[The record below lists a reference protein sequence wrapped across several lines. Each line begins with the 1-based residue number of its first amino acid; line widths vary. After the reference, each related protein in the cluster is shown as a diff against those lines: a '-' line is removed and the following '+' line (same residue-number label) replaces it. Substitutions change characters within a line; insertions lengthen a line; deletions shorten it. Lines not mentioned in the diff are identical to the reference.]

1 MKQAIAGVA
10 PSELDEVTAMTV
22 WPTITGL
29 HTPPF
34 GRLGCTLGRLYG
46 IQWGLGPILT
56 VGNLLALLSIPLALL
71 MFASSLTPFLCR
83 RYRLTNRRV
92 TIEKLV
98 LQLRK
103 GWLPLAAP
111 WVEDASVSLDNFDE
125 IDIEVQK
132 GQEWYPAGDLI
143 FRKGPV
149 ETLRLLGVS
158 RPETFRQ
165 TCLKA
170 QRSHVAVREAVGNA

>member
-10 PSELDEVTAMTV
+10 PSELDEVTVMIV
-22 WPTITGL
+22 WPTITAVQ
-29 HTPPF
+29 TPPF
-34 GRLGCTLGRLYG
+34 GRLGCTLGRMYSIPYG
-46 IQWGLGPILT
+46 IGPVLT

-71 MFASSLTPFLCR
+71 IFASSLAPFICR

-98 LQLRK
+98 LQLGR

-111 WVEDASVSLDNFDE
+111 WVEDASVSLDNFDA
-125 IDIEVQK
+125 IDIEVLK
-132 GQEWYPAGDLI
+132 GQDWYPAGDLI
-143 FRKGPV
+143 FRKGAV
-149 ETLRLLGVS
+149 ETLRLPGVS

-170 QRSHVAVREAVGNA
+170 HQSHVGVKAAVART

>member
-10 PSELDEVTAMTV
+10 PSGLEEVTVMTV
-22 WPTITGL
+22 WPTITA
-29 HTPPF
+29 PPL
-34 GRLGCTLGRLYG
+34 GRLGCILGRLCG
-46 IQWGLGPILT
+46 IQWGIGPILT
-56 VGNLLALLSIPLALL
+56 VGNLLALLSIPVALM
-71 MFASSLTPFLCR
+71 MFIFSLLPFLCR

-143 FRKGPV
+143 FCKGPV
-149 ETLRLLGVS
+149 ETLRLPGVS

-170 QRSHVAVREAVGNA
+170 HLSHVGVREAVGSA